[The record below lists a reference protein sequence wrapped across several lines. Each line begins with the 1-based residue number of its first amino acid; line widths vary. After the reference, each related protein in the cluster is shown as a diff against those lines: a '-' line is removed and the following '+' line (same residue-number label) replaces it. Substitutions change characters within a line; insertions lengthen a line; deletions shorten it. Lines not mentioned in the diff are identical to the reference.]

1 MPLVTGDYTCRAFL
15 SPEFKNSGW
24 IYPQDENDEFEIYRC
39 NLGVVSLNLPMI
51 YQKSKRDGT
60 NFFDELDYYMEIGR
74 GIGKKTAEYLYKFK
88 ASCDPLCFMQ
98 GGFDGGTLGPDDY
111 IEPVLKKSTIS
122 FGYGG
127 LHELTM
133 LHLKKKLSED
143 QSFAIE
149 TMTHINENIEKY
161 KKEDHLIWAIYGRKG
176 CRSKTIKP
184 ANGCL

>member
-1 MPLVTGDYTCRAFL
+1 MRLCRAFL

-51 YQKSKRDGT
+51 YQKSKRDRT
-60 NFFDELDYYMEIGR
+60 NFFEELDYYMEIAR
-74 GIGKKTAEYLYKFK
+74 GVGKKTAEYLYKFK

-98 GGFDGGTLGPDDY
+98 GGFDGGILGPDDI

-127 LHELTM
+127 LHELCM
-133 LHLKKKLSED
+133 LHYKKPLSED
-143 QSFAIE
+143 PSFAVE
-149 TMTHINENIEKY
+149 TMQHINNNIEKY
-161 KKEDHLIWAIYGRKG
+161 KKEDHLIWAIYGFYLAVVKLKLIAG
-176 CRSKTIKP
+176 KY
-184 ANGCL
+184 